1 MAATI
6 EVATP
11 RNESSSRSLNI
22 EITILLR
29 KIGIDYEAQIC
40 IEEMQTEIAESA
52 LAATIKVTPAKKRIR
67 FSDPSNLKRYH
78 HSLLTIDEIIDKEI
92 L

>member
-29 KIGIDYEAQIC
+29 KIGIDYDAQIC
-40 IEEMQTEIAESA
+40 IEEMQIEIAESA
-52 LAATIKVTPAKKRIR
+52 LAATIKVTPPRNESGSRI
-67 FSDPSNLKRYH
+67 LQ
-78 HSLLTIDEIIDKEI
+78 I
-92 L
+92 

>member
-22 EITILLR
+22 EITNLLR

-52 LAATIKVTPAKKRIR
+52 LVATIKVTPAKKRIQ